1 MRVIVGFFL
10 VFAAFAA
17 SLGLSL
23 QAQSTASDIQTVPD
37 PHKDHKVE
45 ARGFLIRRAGGNRI
59 NVTSLQTVAAGCSP

>member
-1 MRVIVGFFL
+1 MRSYTS
-10 VFAAFAA
+10 A
-17 SLGLSL
+17 SGTVQLMLSP
-23 QAQSTASDIQTVPD
+23 AHVPD